1 MRSDHATARQRWLEH
16 HRRPPRGNLP
26 GVGATGLTPRPSR
39 QVQVHVDGAGA
50 TNAPVSS
57 SPIGR
62 LFYSIKFTLPDSAP
76 QIYDAI
82 PDAAWARHITG
93 QSWDETD
100 ITEIIELLYPPG

>member
-1 MRSDHATARQRWLEH
+1 MLRPGNAGSNTTADHLE
-16 HRRPPRGNLP
+16 
-26 GVGATGLTPRPSR
+26 VISQASEATGLTPRPSR

-82 PDAAWARHITG
+82 SDAAWARHITG